1 MKKREAIARRRRQA
15 GASSPRLW
23 ALGLTALIIALGLV
37 IWQKR
42 HRISEPTAPPA
53 PGINVDRDK
62 PILIKV
68 FFGAPARQMLEAEA
82 RTIYASATRA
92 DQAKQA
98 LLELLKGP
106 RSSLVAV
113 VPQGTELK
121 ELYLDEAGMA
131 YVDLSK
137 EASLHHP
144 GGVFAE
150 RLTIAAIVNTLM
162 YNFQEIT
169 GVRLFIDGEPQET
182 LAGHVRISGRLHRD
196 RELVA
201 RP

>member
-1 MKKREAIARRRRQA
+1 MRKREAITRRRRSP
-15 GASSPRLW
+15 GFSSPRLW
-23 ALGLTALIIALGLV
+23 VVGLTALVVALGLV

-42 HRISEPTAPPA
+42 HRLPEPAGAPA
-53 PGINVDRDK
+53 PGIQVDRDK
-62 PILIKV
+62 PVLIKV
-68 FFGAPARQMLEAEA
+68 FFGAPARQRLEAEA
-82 RTIYASATRA
+82 RTIYVSANRA
-92 DQAKQA
+92 DHIKQA

-106 RSSLVAV
+106 RSSLVNV
-113 VPQGTELK
+113 VPKGTQLK
-121 ELYLDEAGMA
+121 ELYLDEAGTA

-137 EASLHHP
+137 EVASSHP

-162 YNFQEIT
+162 YNFPEIT
-169 GVRLFIDGEPQET
+169 NVRLFIEGEPRET
-182 LAGHVRISGRLHRD
+182 LAGHVRISGRLRRD